1 MLSQMIWKFS
11 YLLFGLALYCVSVNK
26 EKMLVNMLSLPGRD
40 TTRRAAGLC
49 PFFALSQRMGE
60 ENTPRRSLLEP
71 LPPDGFLRAVG
82 AFVSAKLLPL
92 GRMSAR
98 PRGDSRSKKPCFLRL
113 PPVVAKRRET
123 LSVGRELCGRAMARC
138 PCLAG
143 KQRSCVSAQAEM
155 CRAAMPGRP
164 RRERPGAQCLR
175 PRLRDVRV

>member
-1 MLSQMIWKFS
+1 MQMF
-11 YLLFGLALYCVSVNK
+11 FGFALYCVHVK
-26 EKMLVNMLSLPGRD
+26 RGRCCFLSPGV
-40 TTRRAAGLC
+40 TRRCRAAHLC
-49 PFFALSQRMGE
+49 TKLSKFSFCVCKLNKLANTEVARKQGSKRFFHPSPHPSPTKFQ
-60 ENTPRRSLLEP
+60 
-71 LPPDGFLRAVG
+71 
-82 AFVSAKLLPL
+82 AKRFYL
-92 GRMSAR
+92 
-98 PRGDSRSKKPCFLRL
+98 LRL
-113 PPVVAKRRET
+113 PLVVAKRRET